1 MNTNSNTYTFIYAA
15 ILVILSAT
23 ALAFVSEALK
33 PIQKEQ
39 IDTEKRLNIL
49 YSAHLAKDAA
59 GMPNKNSYIATLFE
73 KHITNSYVIDYK
85 GNVIEGDAFHIEMK
99 EQYEVLK
106 KRGRTQGLRLPV
118 FECTLDDGTL
128 LYVVQC
134 YGPGLWGPL
143 WGYVSLRDDCN
154 TIHGAVF
161 DHKGETPGLG
171 DEIATPKFARQFDG
185 KMLFDHGRFVSVS
198 VVKGGA
204 KAGDKHGV
212 DAVSGGT
219 ITSNF
224 LQEMLFQSLEA
235 YIPFFEK
242 KSKP

>member
-1 MNTNSNTYTFIYAA
+1 MNTNSNTYTFLYAA
-15 ILVILSAT
+15 VLVILSAT

-33 PIQKEQ
+33 PIQKDQ

-49 YSAHLAKDAA
+49 YSAHLAQDAA
-59 GMPNKNSYIATLFE
+59 GMPNKNNYIAAQFE
-73 KHITNSYVIDYK
+73 KHITNSYIVDYK
-85 GNVIEGDAFHIEMK
+85 GNIIEGDAFHLEMK
-99 EQYEVLK
+99 EQYEILK
-106 KRGRTQGLRLPV
+106 KTGPTKDLRLPV

-143 WGYVSLRDDCN
+143 WGYISLKDDCN
-154 TIHGAVF
+154 TIYGAVF
-161 DHKGETPGLG
+161 NHKGETPGLG
-171 DEIATPKFARQFDG
+171 DEIGTQKFARMFDG
-185 KMLFDHGRFVSVS
+185 KMLFNNGRFVSIS

-204 KAGDKHGV
+204 KPGDKHAV

-224 LQEMLFQSLEA
+224 LQDMLYQSLEA
-235 YIPFFEK
+235 YLPFFK
-242 KSKP
+242 NQSKR